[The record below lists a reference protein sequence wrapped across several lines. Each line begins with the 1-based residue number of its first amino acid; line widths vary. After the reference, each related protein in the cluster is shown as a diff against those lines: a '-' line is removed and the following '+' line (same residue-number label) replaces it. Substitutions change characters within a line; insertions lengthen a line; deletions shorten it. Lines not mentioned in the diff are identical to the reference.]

1 MFPSSGLLRSIGS
14 FRTDVSGLPIDL
26 ILKGQAWHLKM
37 GPTGSPEMS
46 VLKQP
51 TLRINPEDGR
61 FQFNRG
67 ESLRSRNF

>member
-14 FRTDVSGLPIDL
+14 FRTDVSGLPIGL
-26 ILKGQAWHLKM
+26 IFKGQAWHLKM

-51 TLRINPEDGR
+51 TLRINPKER